1 LAGLNRKKVMDYKF
15 KTKPFAHQLK
25 ALEMSWDKKVFAY
38 FMEMGTG
45 KSKVL
50 IDNISMLYN
59 KGFINGVLIIA
70 PKGVY
75 KNWFDSEIP
84 THMPDHIE
92 KKMVLWEANITKSK
106 QKELDVLFQ
115 SDEDLHVLVMNVEA
129 FSTKKGTQ
137 FAQKFLSCHKTLM
150 AIDES
155 TTIKNP
161 TAERTKSIVKLGM
174 EVKYKRILTGSP
186 VTKSPLDLFTQCYFL
201 DPWLL
206 DHQSYYSFK
215 TRYAT
220 MKKILVNGRTIEI
233 VAGYK
238 NLGELSD
245 KLKPFSFRILKDDCL
260 DLPPKTYMKRII
272 QLSDEQKKVYTQM
285 KKIALAE
292 LNGEMMTTVNVI
304 TQLMRLHQITC
315 GHFKSDSGEIQYLK
329 SNRLNE
335 LMDILELVDG
345 KAIIWAHYIQDI
357 EAIVNRISTEK
368 DENENLLY
376 GPDSIVTYY
385 GNTSVE
391 DRQKAI
397 KRIQDPNSKVRFLVG
412 TPQTGGYGITLTG
425 ASTMIY
431 YSNGYDLEKRQQS
444 EARIDR
450 IGQTKNMTYIDIIAE
465 DTIDEKI
472 VSALIKKVNIA
483 SEVMGEELKDWI

>member
-1 LAGLNRKKVMDYKF
+1 MNYKF

-50 IDNISMLYN
+50 IDNMSILYD
-59 KGFINGVLIIA
+59 KGHINGALIIA

-84 THMPDHIE
+84 THMPTHIE
-92 KKMVLWEANITKSK
+92 KTMVLWESSAGKSK
-106 QKELDVLFQ
+106 EKELDTLFK
-115 SDEDLHVLVMNVEA
+115 SSFDLHILIMNVEA
-129 FSTKKGTQ
+129 LSTKKGKQ
-137 FAQKFLSCHKTLM
+137 FAEKFLSCHKTLM

-161 TAERTKSIVKLGM
+161 GAIRTKTIIDLGRNT
-174 EVKYKRILTGSP
+174 KYKRILTGSP
-186 VTKSPLDLFTQCYFL
+186 VTKSPLDLFTQCAFL

-215 TRYAT
+215 TRYAIT
-220 MKKILVNGRTIEI
+220 KQINVSGRMVQI
-233 VAGYK
+233 VVGYR

-245 KLKPFSFRILKDDCL
+245 KLKPFSHRVLKDDCL
-260 DLPPKTYMKRII
+260 DLPPKTYMKRTI
-272 QLSDEQKKVYTQM
+272 QLSEEQSKVYKQM
-285 KKIALAE
+285 KEIALAT
-292 LNGEMMTTVNVI
+292 LNGKMTTTHNVI

-315 GHFKSDSGEIQYLK
+315 GHFKSDDGTTQTLK
-329 SNRLNE
+329 SNRLDE
-335 LMDILELVDG
+335 LMDVLSEMEG
-345 KAIIWAHYIQDI
+345 KAVIWAHYRYDI
-357 EAIVNRISTEK
+357 EVIVEALK
-368 DENENLLY
+368 KEY
-376 GPDSIVTYY
+376 GDKSVVTYY
-385 GNTSVE
+385 GDTSTD

-397 KRIQDPNSKVRFLVG
+397 KLIQDPKSEVRFIVG

-450 IGQTKNMTYIDIIAE
+450 IGQEKPMTYIDIIAE
-465 DTIDEKI
+465 GTVDEKI
-472 VSALIKKVNIA
+472 VKALRTKVNIA
-483 SEVMGEELKDWI
+483 TEVMGEELKDWI

>member
-1 LAGLNRKKVMDYKF
+1 MHYKF

-50 IDNISMLYN
+50 IDNMSILYD
-59 KGFINGVLIIA
+59 KGHINGALIIA

-92 KKMVLWEANITKSK
+92 KTMVLWESTAGKSK
-106 QKELDVLFQ
+106 EKELNSLFK
-115 SDEDLHVLVMNVEA
+115 SSYDLHILIMNVEA
-129 FSTKKGTQ
+129 LSTKKGKQ
-137 FAQKFLSCHKTLM
+137 FAEKFLSCHKTLM

-161 TAERTKSIVKLGM
+161 SAIRTKTIINLGDK
-174 EVKYKRILTGSP
+174 VSYKRILTGSP

-206 DHQSYYSFK
+206 DHQSYYTFK
-215 TRYAT
+215 TRYAIT
-220 MKKILVNGRTIEI
+220 KQINVSGRMVQI
-233 VAGYK
+233 VVGYR
-238 NLGELSD
+238 NLPELSE
-245 KLKPFSFRILKDDCL
+245 KLKPFSHRVLKDDCL
-260 DLPPKTYMKRII
+260 DLPPKTYMKRTI
-272 QLSDEQKKVYTQM
+272 QLTEEQKKVYKQM
-285 KKIALAE
+285 KEIALAT
-292 LNGEMMTTVNVI
+292 LNGKLTTTHNVI

-315 GHFKSDSGEIQYLK
+315 GHFKSDDGQTQKIA
-329 SNRLNE
+329 SNRLDE
-335 LMDILELVDG
+335 LMDVLSEMEG
-345 KAIIWAHYIQDI
+345 KAVIWAHYRYDI
-357 EAIVNRISTEK
+357 EVIVEAIKKEHGDNSV
-368 DENENLLY
+368 
-376 GPDSIVTYY
+376 VTYY
-385 GNTSVE
+385 GDTSTE

-397 KRIQDPNSKVRFLVG
+397 KLIQDKDSPVRFIVG

-450 IGQTKNMTYIDIIAE
+450 IGQKKPMTYIDIIAE
-465 DTIDEKI
+465 GTVDEKI
-472 VSALIKKVNIA
+472 VKALRTKVDIA
-483 SEVMGEELKDWI
+483 TQIMGEELKEWI